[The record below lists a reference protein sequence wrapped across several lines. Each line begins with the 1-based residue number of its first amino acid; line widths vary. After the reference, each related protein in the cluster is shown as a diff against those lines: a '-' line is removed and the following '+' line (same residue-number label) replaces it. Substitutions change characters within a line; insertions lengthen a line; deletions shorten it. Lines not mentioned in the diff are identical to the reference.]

1 MTTQVQMLPSIPKE
15 NYKIINPPSQLFKPV
30 PIRKSENNLSFPIS
44 RKPSSPNN
52 QMIYPNFGFGSYST
66 FNFNSLGNLQ
76 NYLLTQEKK
85 LKVDI
90 KNKPCCNCIKTK
102 CMKKYCEC
110 FANNKLCKNCVCSDC
125 KNKNKNEE
133 IIPDENKEN
142 IANNINKEN
151 KVVFCTC
158 SKSGCNKKYCDCFK
172 ENQKCNIKCRCINC
186 LNMEDNIEK
195 SNNDSEKGINLD
207 ETRCDS
213 GKKSISG
220 DLSDFIVQKI
230 SVCISKSQTFINI
243 EKLSTDD
250 FSLLCKKRKGEK
262 I

>member
-1 MTTQVQMLPSIPKE
+1 MTTQVQQLPSLPKE
-15 NYKIINPPSQLFKPV
+15 NYNLINPPSQLFKPV
-30 PIRKSENNLSFPIS
+30 PIRKSENSFPIS
-44 RKPSSPNN
+44 TKTSSPNN
-52 QMIYPNFGFGSYST
+52 HIIYPNFGFGSYST

-76 NYLLTQEKK
+76 NYLLSQEKK
-85 LKVDI
+85 VKVDV
-90 KNKPCCNCIKTK
+90 KNKPCCNCLKTK

-110 FANNKLCKNCVCSDC
+110 FANNKLCKNCVCADC
-125 KNKNKNEE
+125 KNKSEE
-133 IIPDENKEN
+133 ILNENSKENKEN
-142 IANNINKEN
+142 IANNNNKEN

-186 LNMEDNIEK
+186 LNVEENSEK
-195 SNNDSEKGINLD
+195 NDSEKGINLD

-213 GKKSISG
+213 GKKSLSG
-220 DLSDFIVQKI
+220 DCNEFFVQKI
-230 SVCISKSQTFINI
+230 SVCIRKSQTYINI

-250 FSLLCKKRKGEK
+250 FSLLCKKRKGDK